1 MTLNPIHE
9 PLRHGYTLDDL
20 DRLTRTVLIID
31 RWRTDLADDRYA
43 AIHFA
48 ITETVLTA
56 DEPPTRSDLIAC
68 GRTAGDR
75 HIRAQM
81 HSHGYDRH
89 NTATGPG
96 GLAGFQRYW
105 QQSGHTPWDE
115 RLVESM
121 TLAQIWPRLTLPQQ
135 QAVMA
140 LALTGE
146 HEEAAAS
153 LGIGLEA
160 YFGRLKAARR
170 RVFALWYEHETPP
183 RRRRH
188 DRRVYSRTGMWRG
201 RRLLTEA
208 DVERLREQRA
218 AGVTLKAMAAETGYS
233 KTTLSDLLTGKRQ
246 PSRERLEP
254 AA

>member
-9 PLRHGYTLDDL
+9 PLRHGYTLDNL
-20 DRLTRTVLIID
+20 DRLTRTVLTVD
-31 RWRTDLADDRYA
+31 HWRNDLGDDRYA

-56 DEPPTRSDLIAC
+56 DERPTPSDLIAC

-75 HIRAQM
+75 HVRAQM
-81 HSHGYDRH
+81 HSHGYDQR
-89 NTATGPG
+89 NTPAGTGALP
-96 GLAGFQRYW
+96 GFQRYW

-121 TLAQIWPRLTLPQQ
+121 ALTQIWPRLTPGQQ

-140 LALTGE
+140 LALTGD
-146 HEEAAAS
+146 HQEAALS
-153 LGIGLEA
+153 LGLGLEA

-170 RVFALWYEHETPP
+170 RVAALWHEHETPP

-188 DRRVYSRTGMWRG
+188 DRRVLSRSGTWRG
-201 RRLLTEA
+201 RPLLTEQ
-208 DVERLREQRA
+208 DVDRLRGQRA
-218 AGVTLKAMAAETGYS
+218 AGVTLKTMAAETGYS
-233 KTTLSDLLTGKRQ
+233 KTTLSDLLTGKKR
-246 PSRERLEP
+246 PSRQHQD
-254 AA
+254 AAA